1 MNNNGNF
8 AEFNVELKAILNHHA
23 PNKQS
28 KLCGNTKLHI
38 NKTPRKEIMKVSRLK
53 NTANKSG
60 KKKIKDS
67 MTFNEMKSV
76 N

>member
-1 MNNNGNF
+1 
-8 AEFNVELKAILNHHA
+8 
-23 PNKQS
+23 
-28 KLCGNTKLHI
+28 
-38 NKTPRKEIMKVSRLK
+38 MKVSRLK

-67 MTFNEMKSV
+67 LTFNEIKSV